1 MNRQAVKV
9 AQRAHVKHYKGVPIV
24 LSSPHKGVRVGH
36 IVQVGM
42 LQFHSEYK
50 AKQFIRSLTK

>member
-9 AQRAHVKHYKGVPIV
+9 AQRTHVKHYRGIPIV
-24 LSSPHKGVRVGH
+24 LSSPHKRVRVGH
-36 IVQVGM
+36 IVQVGV

-50 AKQFIRSLTK
+50 AKQFIRSLNK